1 MATISERFIIDF
13 INKKI
18 IGTKA
23 SFDKASKGSGAI
35 YEELAT
41 KVAKHPAFELVIK
54 EQKKRSIVKWSWTPK
69 EKSIVIFPTW

>member
-41 KVAKHPAFELVIK
+41 KVAKHPAFELVI
-54 EQKKRSIVKWSWTPK
+54 QFWQLLFLIRVFSIYPPYP
-69 EKSIVIFPTW
+69 IFK

>member
-1 MATISERFIIDF
+1 MNTTSTMATISERFIIDF

-41 KVAKHPAFELVIK
+41 KVAKHPAFENWLSRNR
-54 EQKKRSIVKWSWTPK
+54 RSAST
-69 EKSIVIFPTW
+69 SRRRSMTD

>member
-1 MATISERFIIDF
+1 MNTTSERFIIDF
-13 INKKI
+13 INKQI

-23 SFDKASKGSGAI
+23 SFDKASKGAGAI

-54 EQKKRSIVKWSWTPK
+54 EQKSASTSRRRPMTG
-69 EKSIVIFPTW
+69 